1 MKNTQ
6 LIGFIVRRAGVA
18 SALLLASLMTTAET
32 ITNDEKESEGLQLN
46 TVVVKGQKI
55 DREIQDTISGI
66 SVATGDELA
75 QSGALDLSAAFNE
88 MSNVSTVTY
97 GNSNE
102 FAIRG
107 IQSGGVAGTGKGS
120 LASVLIDGLPLPQ
133 SSIDQ
138 SIPLW
143 DVDQVV
149 VAKGPMS
156 TSVGQSS
163 AAGAVFITSKKPEF
177 NNSGA
182 VRAGLGSYN
191 SQLLSAM
198 GNLTLTDTLA
208 LRVTADQQKNDG
220 QITNI
225 YLDDEKHDFLDN
237 ESYKASLL
245 FQPSYQFSA
254 QLTVGNDNSK
264 KGSALTCT
272 EVQSTADLPCK
283 AGDFKA
289 SQDIKPKFEDERL
302 YGILNVKSMLSDQ
315 WSFASLTTW
324 SKTDSGYSTD
334 LDRSQPGSP
343 NVGKFLDGPIDSI
356 YLPFQQDSTNRHFGE
371 ELKLTFESDRIVSAT
386 GLYIAK
392 EKTSADGRNATMVDA
407 FTFNPLIPSGTVYIP
422 VTQAVNGAHDSTDA
436 LAVFNETDFSLP
448 YDVTLTLGLRYNQ
461 EKREF
466 KSGAVAIREKDLS
479 AADAAFGLPA
489 GGTNAT
495 VDGFLLSLNGG
506 ADLKKDKTFKE
517 WLPKFG
523 LSWDVNNDLTLGYS
537 FSKGYRSGGSDLNI
551 GGGNVYDYDAE
562 TLSNHELAL
571 RSVWLEDSLVVNAN
585 IFYLDWKDQQVTE
598 VLSSTLF
605 DQQTANAGSSI
616 AQGAELDVF
625 FKADNGF
632 NSSFNAGYTDT
643 EFKKFVS
650 GNNDY
655 SGNRFTYSPDL
666 NVAAAIG
673 FDLGEGF
680 NTKWRTQYTGEAFT
694 KLDNK
699 NKTKGYYLSHVT
711 AGYKEQSWQVDAYI
725 NNVFDHEQEI
735 YDYEWVAP
743 QGNVV
748 TLVPGRVVG
757 LMGQYFFN

>member
-1 MKNTQ
+1 
-6 LIGFIVRRAGVA
+6 
-18 SALLLASLMTTAET
+18 
-32 ITNDEKESEGLQLN
+32 
-46 TVVVKGQKI
+46 
-55 DREIQDTISGI
+55 
-66 SVATGDELA
+66 
-75 QSGALDLSAAFNE
+75 
-88 MSNVSTVTY
+88 
-97 GNSNE
+97 
-102 FAIRG
+102 
-107 IQSGGVAGTGKGS
+107 
-120 LASVLIDGLPLPQ
+120 
-133 SSIDQ
+133 
-138 SIPLW
+138 
-143 DVDQVV
+143 
-149 VAKGPMS
+149 
-156 TSVGQSS
+156 
-163 AAGAVFITSKKPEF
+163 
-177 NNSGA
+177 
-182 VRAGLGSYN
+182 
-191 SQLLSAM
+191 
-198 GNLTLTDTLA
+198 
-208 LRVTADQQKNDG
+208 
-220 QITNI
+220 
-225 YLDDEKHDFLDN
+225 
-237 ESYKASLL
+237 
-245 FQPSYQFSA
+245 
-254 QLTVGNDNSK
+254 
-264 KGSALTCT
+264 
-272 EVQSTADLPCK
+272 
-283 AGDFKA
+283 
-289 SQDIKPKFEDERL
+289 
-302 YGILNVKSMLSDQ
+302 
-315 WSFASLTTW
+315 
-324 SKTDSGYSTD
+324 
-334 LDRSQPGSP
+334 
-343 NVGKFLDGPIDSI
+343 
-356 YLPFQQDSTNRHFGE
+356 
-371 ELKLTFESDRIVSAT
+371 
-386 GLYIAK
+386 
-392 EKTSADGRNATMVDA
+392 
-407 FTFNPLIPSGTVYIP
+407 
-422 VTQAVNGAHDSTDA
+422 
-436 LAVFNETDFSLP
+436 
-448 YDVTLTLGLRYNQ
+448 
-461 EKREF
+461 
-466 KSGAVAIREKDLS
+466 
-479 AADAAFGLPA
+479 
-489 GGTNAT
+489 
-495 VDGFLLSLNGG
+495 LLSLNGG